1 MLSGTFKPA
10 NLLKLLVVGLVAIA
24 ITACWSKLG
33 GNQASTPSASPNISQ
48 PTPHRSAH
56 AEMGWVLSD
65 GKRTEIGDY
74 QGKVLVLDF
83 YATWCEPCRDSI
95 PKLIA
100 LQKHYGPSGLEV
112 VGLNVGGPD
121 DRVSVPEFAHD
132 LGITYPLGF
141 PDKALVDSFL
151 PDDYVIPRTLVFS
164 RDGKLEN
171 TFEGYDASVG
181 LELEKAINDQ
191 LGRE

>member
-1 MLSGTFKPA
+1 MLSGITKPGK
-10 NLLKLLVVGLVAIA
+10 LLKLALVAVVAIA
-24 ITACWSKLG
+24 ISACLSKPG
-33 GNQASTPSASPNISQ
+33 GNQSSIPEASPKTTASTPRRNAQS
-48 PTPHRSAH
+48 
-56 AEMGWVLSD
+56 EMGWVLSD
-65 GKRTEIGDY
+65 GKRTEIADY

-100 LQKHYGPSGLEV
+100 LQKQYGPSGLEI

-121 DRVSVPEFAHD
+121 DRVLVPKFAHE

-141 PDKALVDSFL
+141 PDQALVDSFL
-151 PDDYVIPRTLVFS
+151 PGDYVIPQTFVFS
-164 RDGKLEN
+164 RDGKLADS
-171 TFEGYDASVG
+171 FQGYDESVG
-181 LELEKAINDQ
+181 LELEKSINDQ

>member
-1 MLSGTFKPA
+1 MFSETIKPA
-10 NLLKLLVVGLVAIA
+10 NLLKLAVVGFVAIA
-24 ITACWSKLG
+24 ISACLG
-33 GNQASTPSASPNISQ
+33 KRGSNEPAASASPNIAR
-48 PTPHRSAH
+48 PAPHRISH
-56 AEMGWVLSD
+56 SDLGWVLSD
-65 GKRTEIGDY
+65 GKRTEIADY

-100 LQKHYGPSGLEV
+100 LKKQYGPSGLEI

-121 DRVSVPEFAHD
+121 DRVLVPEFAHT

-151 PDDYVIPRTLVFS
+151 PGDYVIPQTFVFGRDGTLVKTFAGYDDS
-164 RDGKLEN
+164 VGVELEN
-171 TFEGYDASVG
+171 
-181 LELEKAINDQ
+181 AINDQ